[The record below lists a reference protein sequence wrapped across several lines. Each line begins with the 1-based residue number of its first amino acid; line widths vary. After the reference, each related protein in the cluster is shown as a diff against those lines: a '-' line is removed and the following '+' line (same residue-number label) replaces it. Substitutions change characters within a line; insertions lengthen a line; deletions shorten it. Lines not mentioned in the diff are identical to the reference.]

1 MNQTATL
8 STPQEQVDSLISQV
22 RKTPSLPLSREQ
34 PTLAA
39 RLILVVPPVRIGGG

>member
-22 RKTPSLPLSREQ
+22 RKTLPLCREQ
-34 PTLAA
+34 PIFGWLA
-39 RLILVVPPVRIGGG
+39 LLV